1 MNDSS
6 SGDELFDYTHNMAS
20 EVSFSAKMTK
30 HNQKQPKAHHNTGFV
45 LIIRDFLRKMTQ
57 KMQYLGSLGK
67 KNFDRETFE
76 YFIWDESIF
85 SYVEKCTAI
94 STTTRVGSTVVQAD
108 DEK

>member
-6 SGDELFDYTHNMAS
+6 SRDELFDYTHNMAS

-45 LIIRDFLRKMTQ
+45 LIIRDFVRKMTQ

-67 KNFDRETFE
+67 KIFDRETFE
-76 YFIWDESIF
+76 YFIWRLVDFLVCRQMYCNFDHNSGRF
-85 SYVEKCTAI
+85 DRRPS
-94 STTTRVGSTVVQAD
+94 R
-108 DEK
+108 